1 MMTEL
6 DFKNYVRTPF
16 QVTAIQIT
24 EENIHEVAKLIGTV
38 QTRKD
43 KKYIRL
49 NRDIVPN
56 MDRAQLGWY
65 VTKFGDRYRCYND
78 IVFEDQFMSM
88 EGMKVIAWDFPEDPE
103 DPPVIISPVGD
114 RAELPEPTEG
124 GLTPTGEDGSGN
136 DHPNPIVD
144 GVVSSGADTAGEV
157 RPDIQS
163 SVGSVNVVSP
173 NQVRTDADIAM
184 DAITVDDRPYGTH
197 SF

>member
-6 DFKNYVRTPF
+6 DFKNFVRTPF

-24 EENIHEVAKLIGTV
+24 EENIHQVAKLIGTV

-65 VTKFGDRYRCYND
+65 VTKLGDRYRCYND
-78 IVFEDQFMSM
+78 IVFEEQFMSM

-103 DPPVIISPVGD
+103 DPPVLMHPWNHE
-114 RAELPEPTEG
+114 ELPEPTG
-124 GLTPTGEDGSGN
+124 NVSVAPDYGLTTTNEDGS
-136 DHPNPIVD
+136 VM
-144 GVVSSGADTAGEV
+144 
-157 RPDIQS
+157 
-163 SVGSVNVVSP
+163 
-173 NQVRTDADIAM
+173 TDADRATEAFLKT
-184 DAITVDDRPYGTH
+184 D
-197 SF
+197 